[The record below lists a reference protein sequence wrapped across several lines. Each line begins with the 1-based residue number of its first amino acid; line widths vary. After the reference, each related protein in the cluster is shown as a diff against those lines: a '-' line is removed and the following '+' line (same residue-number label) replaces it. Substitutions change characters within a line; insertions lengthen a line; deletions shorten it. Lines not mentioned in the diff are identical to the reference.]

1 MRSPLERFLE
11 YVKVETT
18 SSEESSST
26 PSTPSQFELAKLL
39 TKELRELG
47 LEDVEVD
54 EHCYVTGFLPSNIK
68 ESKGR
73 IPTIGL
79 ISHLDTSCAA
89 SGSNIK
95 AKVITYE
102 GGDIALQNGAVIK
115 ETDEMKKLIG
125 DRFVVT
131 DGTTLLGADDKAGIA
146 AIITCLER
154 LASSSVPRPNVRVCF
169 TPDEEIGNGTA
180 FFNLEN
186 FKADCAYTVDGGPGG
201 EINYETFTADK
212 AVLVVHGVDVHPGE
226 AKGVMVNAARIL
238 GKILAK
244 LPSDRAPETTEARE
258 PFIHLYKCHG
268 GVTSAQAEFLLR
280 AFDEEARE
288 KNKQILLKVV
298 EDVFNEDRLLEK
310 PQVSFEQQY
319 LNMGYFLKD
328 CPYVLSTLEEAA
340 RRSGLVPRW
349 IPIRGGTDGS
359 RLTEMGLPTPN
370 IFTGGRNFHSVMEF
384 LDVEELEKSAEVL
397 LHLMELWGEK
407 RFGSDGKLI

>member
-26 PSTPSQFELAKLL
+26 PSTPSQLELAKLL
-39 TKELRELG
+39 AKELKDLDVQ
-47 LEDVEVD
+47 DVEVD
-54 EHCYVTGFLPSNIK
+54 EHCYVTGFVPTNITESN
-68 ESKGR
+68 GR
-73 IPTIGL
+73 VPTIGL

-89 SGSNIK
+89 SGSNVN
-95 AKVITYE
+95 ARVITYE
-102 GGDIALQNGAVIK
+102 GGGIMLQNGTVIN
-115 ETDEMKKLIG
+115 ETDEMKQLIG
-125 DRFVVT
+125 DRFVIT

-146 AIITCLER
+146 AIMTCLER
-154 LASSSVPRPNVRVCF
+154 LISSSFPRPNVRVCF

-180 FFNLEN
+180 FFNLGK
-186 FKADCAYTVDGGPGG
+186 FKADCAYTVDGGSGG
-201 EINYETFTADK
+201 EINSETFTADK
-212 AVLVVHGVDVHPGE
+212 AVIVVHGVDVHPGE

-238 GKILAK
+238 GNIIAK
-244 LPSDRAPETTEARE
+244 LPCDRAPETTEARE
-258 PFIHLYKCHG
+258 PFIHLYKSHG
-268 GVTSAQAEFLLR
+268 GVAAAQAEFLLR

-288 KNKQILLKVV
+288 KNKQILLKAV
-298 EDVFNEDRLLEK
+298 EDVFIEGRLREK

-328 CPYVLSTLEEAA
+328 CPYVLSILEEAVK
-340 RRSGLVPRW
+340 RSGLVPRW

-384 LDVEELEKSAEVL
+384 LDVEELEKSTDVL
-397 LHLMELWGEK
+397 LHLVELWGEK
-407 RFGSDGKLI
+407 RFGFDGKLM